1 MKRILFVDDDASV
14 LDALR
19 NLLRK
24 RRSEWDM
31 VFAVGGH
38 AALAEL
44 DKAAAERA
52 AFDVVVTDMRMP
64 GMDGAEL
71 LKRVRDDFPGTARI
85 VLSGHAERDAVVR
98 ALPVTHQFLNKPCDA
113 VTLRSVVERTCNL
126 QALLQN
132 EATRSVIGKLDR
144 LPSPPATYL
153 RLTEAMADPKVT
165 SRSIAAIVEE
175 DPAMTVKILQLVN
188 SAYFGLAHAAT
199 SVGQA
204 VTYLGLEVLRALTLS
219 AHVFSTAEGTRI
231 CRAELDAIQRSS
243 LATATIAKRLVK
255 NRELANDAFTAGII
269 HDVGR
274 IVIALALPEKHR
286 EISECAAASSKPEC
300 SVEQDVLGVTHAEV
314 GAYLLGVWGLP
325 FSIVETTAFHHAPSG
340 AANETPDVLAAVHL
354 ASAVV
359 RAAAGGEP
367 ELDRAFL
374 ERVGLASEIDAW
386 RAAAAE
392 YFARLGGAAP
402 ARRAANG

>member
-1 MKRILFVDDDASV
+1 VKRILFVDDDASV

-24 RRSEWDM
+24 RRNEWDM
-31 VFAVGGH
+31 VFAVGGQ
-38 AALAEL
+38 AALLEL
-44 DKAAAERA
+44 GKAAAGGA

-71 LKRVRDDFPGTARI
+71 LKHVRDRFPGTARI
-85 VLSGHAERDAVVR
+85 VLSGHAERDAIVR

-113 VTLRSVVERTCNL
+113 AMLRGVVARTCNL

-132 EATRSVIGKLDR
+132 ETTRSVIGKLDR

-165 SRSIAAIVEE
+165 SKLVAAIVEE
-175 DPAMTVKILQLVN
+175 DPAMTVKVLQLVN

-204 VTYLGLEVLRALTLS
+204 VTYLGLEVLRSLTLS
-219 AHVFSTAEGTRI
+219 AHVFSTAEGTGI
-231 CRAELDAIQRSS
+231 CRAALDEIQRSS
-243 LATATIAKRLVK
+243 LATATIAKRLLK

-274 IVIALALPEKHR
+274 IVIALALPDKHR
-286 EISECAAASSKPEC
+286 EIGVRARETTRAEC
-300 SVEQDVLGVTHAEV
+300 SVEQEVLGVTHAEV

-340 AANETPDVLAAVHL
+340 AANDAPDVLAAVHL
-354 ASAVV
+354 AEAVV
-359 RAAAGGEP
+359 HAETAGEP

-386 RAAAAE
+386 RAAAAD
-392 YFARLGGAAP
+392 YFARLGAAAP
-402 ARRAANG
+402 RRAANG

>member
-1 MKRILFVDDDASV
+1 MKRILFVDDDESV

-24 RRSEWDM
+24 RRHEWDM
-31 VFAVGGH
+31 VFAVGGQE
-38 AALAEL
+38 ALAEL
-44 DKAAAERA
+44 DKAAVARA

-71 LKRVRDDFPGTARI
+71 LQRVRDNFPGTARI

-126 QALLQN
+126 QTLLQS

-165 SRSIAAIVEE
+165 SKSIAAIVEE

-219 AHVFSTAEGTRI
+219 AHVFSTAEGTGI
-231 CRAELDAIQRSS
+231 CRSALDSIQKSS
-243 LATATIAKRLVK
+243 LATATIAKRMLK

-286 EISECAAASSKPEC
+286 EIAALASENTRPEC

-340 AANETPDVLAAVHL
+340 AANDAPDVLAAVHL
-354 ASAVV
+354 ADAVV
-359 RAAAGGEP
+359 HGGEP
-367 ELDRAFL
+367 GESELDRAFL
-374 ERVGLASEIDAW
+374 ERVGLASEIDTW
-386 RAAAAE
+386 RAAAAD
-392 YFARLGGAAP
+392 YFARLGATP